1 MRILTPCG
9 FLSRPFGRDPQ
20 FPLAEIGTVFDLMRM
35 SLYLSEKKSR
45 INYAKEFATR
55 IMARETTITSRNL
68 LRSLKNVLSK
78 YFLII

>member
-1 MRILTPCG
+1 
-9 FLSRPFGRDPQ
+9 
-20 FPLAEIGTVFDLMRM
+20 MRM